1 MAEDLKSFELDL
13 LLLQSKPFSSTFFSR
28 RKNGEEEWTR
38 LENCLNLTEE
48 EREAKDEKQEKAR
61 REVDKLKN
69 KENPQKVFAFS
80 L

>member
-1 MAEDLKSFELDL
+1 M
-13 LLLQSKPFSSTFFSR
+13 
-28 RKNGEEEWTR
+28 
-38 LENCLNLTEE
+38 TEE